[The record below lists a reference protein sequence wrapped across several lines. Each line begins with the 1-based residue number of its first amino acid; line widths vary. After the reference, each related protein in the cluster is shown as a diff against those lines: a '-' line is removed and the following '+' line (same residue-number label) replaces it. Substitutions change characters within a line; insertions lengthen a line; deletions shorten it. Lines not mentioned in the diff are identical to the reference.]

1 MEVITFILLNLIV
14 WGFIVKIM
22 KENEKRNQHY
32 TP

>member
-14 WGFIVKIM
+14 WGVIIKIIR
-22 KENEKRNQHY
+22 ENEKRNGHY